1 MASIGCHIELIR
13 SVLEAC
19 RGQQAFVGDASST
32 QNSNSG
38 PCGLPCHSL
47 ETNTLVYLIAIGL
60 KRWYLL
66 VLLIGAYYR
75 FRISST
81 EEKLQEMK
89 VESQKKL
96 EAFKENGTYKE
107 VSSLMAQLE
116 ARTPRRG
123 PAGGMRAP
131 DGKPFAGK
139 PQAPSTEPRSKRTG
153 MSQPMQGDAA
163 TVKVAPSTVAVKRT
177 KGGDKGADA
186 ALLDAPA
193 VRHASSDP
201 TLTSSTTTTEEGENA
216 SKKSGNGTL
225 PPSSHLGSS
234 APSSSQPSSSQPS
247 SAKPSSN
254 GSSNGVS
261 STNQQPHRL
270 HLNPV
275 PQSPY
280 RGQYVAQ
287 GQQQQSPSSS
297 SPSSSKQESKG
308 WMDWFV
314 DKLVGSEA
322 TTPKWCAFC
331 GAHNGLI
338 PVDEL
343 QNVRFVC
350 HNCKAYNS
358 PEVMSQLKSMQ
369 GAKESPSS
377 STATSPSETRSEPS
391 PSDSASPPSSSD
403 ASDEVTP
410 IRERSKPKRQ
420 RISQIGTEEEKD

>member
-1 MASIGCHIELIR
+1 M
-13 SVLEAC
+13 
-19 RGQQAFVGDASST
+19 D
-32 QNSNSG
+32 
-38 PCGLPCHSL
+38 
-47 ETNTLVYLIAIGL
+47 
-60 KRWYLL
+60 
-66 VLLIGAYYR
+66 
-75 FRISST
+75 
-81 EEKLQEMK
+81 
-89 VESQKKL
+89 SQKKL
-96 EAFKENGTYKE
+96 EAFKENGTYQE

-153 MSQPMQGDAA
+153 MAQPIQGDAA

-177 KGGDKGADA
+177 KGGDKGENAP
-186 ALLDAPA
+186 LDAPA

-201 TLTSSTTTTEEGENA
+201 TLTSTNDKAKTEEGKDGEVA
-216 SKKSGNGTL
+216 SKKSGNG
-225 PPSSHLGSS
+225 SQLGSS
-234 APSSSQPSSSQPS
+234 APSSSSQGGVSSSAQ
-247 SAKPSSN
+247 SSN
-254 GSSNGVS
+254 GAP
-261 STNQQPHRL
+261 TPAAFAANQQPHRL

-280 RGQYVAQ
+280 RGQFVSQAQ
-287 GQQQQSPSSS
+287 HQASSS
-297 SPSSSKQESKG
+297 SKSSSSEQQESKG

-343 QNVRFVC
+343 QYARFVC
-350 HNCKAYNS
+350 HNCKGYNS
-358 PEVMSQLKSMQ
+358 PEVLSQLKGMKLSASDSSSSPR
-369 GAKESPSS
+369 GGSEASSPTDRPSS
-377 STATSPSETRSEPS
+377 SA
-391 PSDSASPPSSSD
+391 SSSD
-403 ASDEVTP
+403 ASSSAPPSSDSPDEVTP

-420 RISQIGTEEEKD
+420 RISQVGTEEEKKD